1 MASKGKADKSTKLN
15 RKAQGLLLDTFE
27 LTDSASRNVLISS
40 VKQMFDK
47 GTIRTLAAAEQL
59 IRQIQD
65 GEMDK
70 VDAALARLDVSANKQ
85 SAKRQASEMAR
96 ESDFTEQQRETSK
109 HVIRIKNKRS
119 ELPTFELRFKK
130 VLTTFEA
137 AWKDGL
143 TRFIR
148 IATEKLREKK
158 I

>member
-15 RKAQGLLLDTFE
+15 RKAQGLSLDKFE

-40 VKQMFDK
+40 VKQMSDK

-96 ESDFTEQQRETSK
+96 ESEITEQQRETS
-109 HVIRIKNKRS
+109 NTS
-119 ELPTFELRFKK
+119 
-130 VLTTFEA
+130 
-137 AWKDGL
+137 
-143 TRFIR
+143 
-148 IATEKLREKK
+148 
-158 I
+158 